1 MTKEIEHK
9 FLVKDSEK
17 ENLLRIL
24 PNHFEDLVQGYFQ
37 KSGSVV
43 FRVRLVSKK
52 QAFLTIKNKFAS
64 IIRDEYEY
72 EIPYNDGVEL
82 LKLTENII
90 HKKRYKI
97 PYEKSNSLCWE
108 IDFYDSGLTVGEIEV
123 DNERF
128 MPVLPNWIEKNISN
142 VEEYSNFNLAK
153 NSGNK
158 KIIL

>member
-52 QAFLTIKNKFAS
+52 QAFLTIKNK
-64 IIRDEYEY
+64 
-72 EIPYNDGVEL
+72 
-82 LKLTENII
+82 
-90 HKKRYKI
+90 
-97 PYEKSNSLCWE
+97 
-108 IDFYDSGLTVGEIEV
+108 
-123 DNERF
+123 
-128 MPVLPNWIEKNISN
+128 
-142 VEEYSNFNLAK
+142 
-153 NSGNK
+153 
-158 KIIL
+158 